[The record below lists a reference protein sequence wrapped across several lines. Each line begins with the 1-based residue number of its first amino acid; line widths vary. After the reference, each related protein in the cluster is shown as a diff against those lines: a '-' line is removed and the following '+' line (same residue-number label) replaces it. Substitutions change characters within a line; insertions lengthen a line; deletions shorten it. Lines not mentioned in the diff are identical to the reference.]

1 MMPINPFF
9 SISILIMS
17 ALAPIRSLAAFGGSS
32 RGLHHL
38 CVRGCLQTILLP
50 SSLSQQFHHPSSS
63 SRISLLSV
71 RGGSGK
77 SSSLASISSTGGY
90 DPNNNFNLQ
99 LPPSFTERRKDV
111 NAAIKSVFAAARITR
126 NVQPSSSKSIDTISK
141 KDSSPV
147 TVGDFSAQAIAL
159 HLLHN
164 KYPHDMY
171 ISEESSMPLQ
181 NDVELMNNVYEA
193 VNYESDYK
201 LDREQIIRSIDYGQ
215 GIDTESSSTATVSR
229 RIWCLDP

>member
-9 SISILIMS
+9 SIGILIMS

-38 CVRGCLQTILLP
+38 CVRGCLQTILLA

-63 SRISLLSV
+63 SRISY
-71 RGGSGK
+71 RQSGK
-77 SSSLASISSTGGY
+77 SSSLASISSTGG
-90 DPNNNFNLQ
+90 DDLNNNFNLQ

-171 ISEESSMPLQ
+171 ISEESSMALQ

-193 VNYESDYK
+193 VNYESDHK
-201 LDREQIIRSIDYGQ
+201 LDKEEIIRSIDYGQ